1 MLTTCINIITF
12 LKKAYIENASID
24 RKILNALQSDCSG
37 SIADIADRAGVS
49 QTPCWRRIKKLEEA
63 GYIDKRV
70 ALLNLKALSLTM
82 TAYVMVK
89 TAHHDDAWLKRFSDG
104 LQNIPEI
111 VEIHQMAG
119 DIDYLLKV
127 VAGDIAEYDAIYK
140 RLIKVAELSDV
151 SASFSME
158 CIKTTTELPLDR
170 L

>member
-1 MLTTCINIITF
+1 MD
-12 LKKAYIENASID
+12 SID
-24 RKILNALQSDCSG
+24 RKILNALQTDCSG
-37 SIADIADRAGVS
+37 SIAEIADRAGVS

-70 ALLNLKALSLTM
+70 ALLSPEALNLKM

-89 TAHHDDAWLKRFSDG
+89 TAHHDDAWLRRFSDG
-104 LQNIPEI
+104 VQGIPEI
-111 VEIHQMAG
+111 IEIHRMAG

-127 VAGDIAEYDAIYK
+127 VASDIAEYDAIYK
-140 RLIKVAELSDV
+140 RLITVAELSDV

-170 L
+170 V

>member
-1 MLTTCINIITF
+1 MD
-12 LKKAYIENASID
+12 SID
-24 RKILNALQSDCSG
+24 KKILNALQTDCSG

-70 ALLNLKALSLTM
+70 TLLSPEALNLTM

-89 TAHHDDAWLKRFSDG
+89 TAHHDDAWLRRFSDG
-104 LQNIPEI
+104 VQSIPEI
-111 VEIHQMAG
+111 IEIHRMAG

-127 VAGDIAEYDAIYK
+127 VASDIAEYDAIYK
-140 RLIKVAELSDV
+140 RLITVAELSDV

-170 L
+170 V

>member
-1 MLTTCINIITF
+1 MD
-12 LKKAYIENASID
+12 SID
-24 RKILNALQSDCSG
+24 KKILNALQTDCSG

-70 ALLNLKALSLTM
+70 ALLSPEALNLKM

-89 TAHHDDAWLKRFSDG
+89 TAHHDDAWLRRFSDG
-104 LQNIPEI
+104 VQSIPEI
-111 VEIHQMAG
+111 IEIHRMAG

-127 VAGDIAEYDAIYK
+127 VASDIAEYDAIYK
-140 RLIKVAELSDV
+140 RLITVAELADV

-170 L
+170 V

>member
-1 MLTTCINIITF
+1 MD
-12 LKKAYIENASID
+12 SID
-24 RKILNALQSDCSG
+24 KKILNALQNDCSG
-37 SIADIADRAGVS
+37 SIADIAHRAGVS

-70 ALLNLKALSLTM
+70 ALLSAEALNLTM

-89 TAHHDDAWLKRFSDG
+89 TAHHDDAWLRRFSDG
-104 LQNIPEI
+104 VQSIPEI
-111 VEIHQMAG
+111 IEIHRMAG

-127 VAGDIAEYDAIYK
+127 VASDISEYDAIYK
-140 RLIKVAELSDV
+140 RLITVAELSDV

-170 L
+170 V

>member
-1 MLTTCINIITF
+1 MD
-12 LKKAYIENASID
+12 SID
-24 RKILNALQSDCSG
+24 RKILNALQTDCSG

-70 ALLNLKALSLTM
+70 ALLSPEALNLKM

-89 TAHHDDAWLKRFSDG
+89 TAHHDDAWLRRFSDG
-104 LQNIPEI
+104 VQSIPEI
-111 VEIHQMAG
+111 IEIHRMAG

-127 VAGDIAEYDAIYK
+127 VASDIAEYDAIYK
-140 RLIKVAELSDV
+140 RLITVAEISDV

-170 L
+170 V

>member
-1 MLTTCINIITF
+1 
-12 LKKAYIENASID
+12 
-24 RKILNALQSDCSG
+24 
-37 SIADIADRAGVS
+37 
-49 QTPCWRRIKKLEEA
+49 
-63 GYIDKRV
+63 
-70 ALLNLKALSLTM
+70 M

-89 TAHHDDAWLKRFSDG
+89 TAQHDDAWIKRFSDG
-104 LQNIPEI
+104 VRNIPEI
-111 VEIHQMAG
+111 VEIHRMAG
-119 DIDYLLKV
+119 DIDYLLKI

>member
-1 MLTTCINIITF
+1 MD
-12 LKKAYIENASID
+12 AID
-24 RKILNALQSDCSG
+24 KKILQALQSDSSG

-63 GYIDKRV
+63 GVIEKRV
-70 ALLNLKALSLTM
+70 ALLNPKALNLTM

-89 TAHHDDAWLKRFSDG
+89 TAHHDENWLRRFSDG
-104 LQNIPEI
+104 VEHIPEI
-111 VEIHQMAG
+111 VEIHRMAG

-127 VAGDIAEYDAIYK
+127 VAGNMSEYDAIYK
-140 RLIKVAELSDV
+140 RLIQVAELSDV

-158 CIKTTTELPLDR
+158 CIKTTTQLPLDR

>member
-1 MLTTCINIITF
+1 MD
-12 LKKAYIENASID
+12 SID
-24 RKILNALQSDCSG
+24 KKILNALQTDCSG

-70 ALLNLKALSLTM
+70 ALLSPEALNLTM

-89 TAHHDDAWLKRFSDG
+89 TAHHDDAWLRRFSDG
-104 LQNIPEI
+104 VQSIPEI
-111 VEIHQMAG
+111 IEIHRMAG

-127 VAGDIAEYDAIYK
+127 VASDIAEYDAIYK
-140 RLIKVAELSDV
+140 RLITVAELSDV

-170 L
+170 V

>member
-1 MLTTCINIITF
+1 MD
-12 LKKAYIENASID
+12 SID
-24 RKILNALQSDCSG
+24 KKILNALQTDCSG

-70 ALLNLKALSLTM
+70 ALLSPEALNLKM

-89 TAHHDDAWLKRFSDG
+89 TAHHDDAWLRRFSDG
-104 LQNIPEI
+104 VQSIPEI
-111 VEIHQMAG
+111 IEIHRMAG

-127 VAGDIAEYDAIYK
+127 VASDIAEYDAIYK
-140 RLIKVAELSDV
+140 RLITVAELSDV

-170 L
+170 V

>member
-1 MLTTCINIITF
+1 MD
-12 LKKAYIENASID
+12 SID
-24 RKILNALQSDCSG
+24 KKILTALQTDCSG

-63 GYIDKRV
+63 GYIHKRV
-70 ALLNLKALSLTM
+70 ALLSAEALNLTM

-89 TAHHDDAWLKRFSDG
+89 TAHHDDAWLRRFSDG
-104 LQNIPEI
+104 VQSIPEI
-111 VEIHQMAG
+111 IEIHRMAG

-127 VAGDIAEYDAIYK
+127 VASDIAEYDAIYK
-140 RLIKVAELSDV
+140 RLITVAELSDV

-170 L
+170 V

>member
-1 MLTTCINIITF
+1 MD
-12 LKKAYIENASID
+12 SID
-24 RKILNALQSDCSG
+24 KKILNALQTDCSG
-37 SIADIADRAGVS
+37 SIADIANRAGVS

-70 ALLNLKALSLTM
+70 ALLSPEALNLTM

-89 TAHHDDAWLKRFSDG
+89 TAHHDDAWLRRFSDG
-104 LQNIPEI
+104 VQSIPEI
-111 VEIHQMAG
+111 IEIHRMAG

-127 VAGDIAEYDAIYK
+127 VASDIAEYDAIYK
-140 RLIKVAELSDV
+140 RLITVAELSDV

-170 L
+170 V